1 MDHPR
6 APFMDESAR
15 PMQRRCTEMRRRN
28 ANSTAQGRRVLP
40 GDFLCGAARA
50 RILARVWRARIGNP
64 VGCPVGGRR

>member
-1 MDHPR
+1 MDDPR

-15 PMQRRCTEMRRRN
+15 PMQRSCTELHRRN
-28 ANSTAQGRRVLP
+28 ANGTDQVRRVLP
-40 GDFLCGAARA
+40 DVFLCGAARA